1 VGSGLAFG
9 IVRPFAPVVLLNGGV
24 EIGHASLAIGGLW
37 IPQETIGLAAGT
49 VNVQLISADARACA
63 FMFRR
68 TRLGAC
74 ANTFAGALI
83 ASAHGFA
90 TGFEKR
96 RPWFAL
102 GLEAFLEGVLS
113 PLVLRYRLS
122 AGAVVPLHA
131 EVFAVTGA
139 GSAYDTPPLGALV
152 TLAIEM
158 GQRQPTD
165 N

>member
-1 VGSGLAFG
+1 VL
-9 IVRPFAPVVLLNGGV
+9 LLNGGI
-24 EIGHASLAIGGLW
+24 EIAHASFAVGGLW
-37 IPQETIGLAAGT
+37 IPQETIGLAPGT
-49 VNVQLISADARACA
+49 VNVQLISADARACG

-74 ANTFAGALI
+74 ANAFAGGLI

-90 TGFEKR
+90 TDFEKR

-102 GLEAFLEGVLS
+102 GLEAFVEGVLS
-113 PLVLRYRLS
+113 PSVLRYRLS
-122 AGAVVPLHA
+122 AGVVVPLHA
-131 EVFAVTGA
+131 EVFSVGGA
-139 GSAYDTPPLGALV
+139 GSAYETPPLGALV

-158 GQRQPTD
+158 GQRLPAD